1 MIVHVPLFHT
11 SVFYNTRTK
20 YVYLKRANWVH
31 RLYAYWVMGL
41 QVFSSSCI
49 YILSKMNMCLEAIP
63 YHQSEQLRAW
73 SYYTAGRNAWH
84 DFVPKLIGS
93 TAGIPINMHH
103 SLVLVLLYRELYSK
117 VNDL

>member
-1 MIVHVPLFHT
+1 MAWIATCKSDKENNELLFMIVHVPLFHT

-20 YVYLKRANWVH
+20 YVYLKRANWVD

-73 SYYTAGRNAWH
+73 SYYTPGRNAWH
-84 DFVPKLIGS
+84 DFVPNSRGYPS
-93 TAGIPINMHH
+93 AH
-103 SLVLVLLYRELYSK
+103 
-117 VNDL
+117 